1 MPKSI
6 VNTLNMLIVTCTSS
20 LFSSTPNGIET
31 KVPLLTCNHNLP
43 TFLIAMN
50 GDLLLLFQV
59 MMFKLHPIGKRR
71 GWVDA

>member
-20 LFSSTPNGIET
+20 LFSSTRNGIES

-50 GDLLLLFQV
+50 WDLLLLLQV
-59 MMFKLHPIGKRR
+59 MMFKVHPIVKRMGR
-71 GWVDA
+71 VDA